1 MPTTMRA
8 LRVYSQGKAAV
19 VSDVPIPALRP
30 EYILVRTV
38 AVALNPTDWKSSQ
51 GVNDPV
57 TIGCDYAGIVEDVGE
72 KVTKPFKKGDRV
84 CGFVMANNSMQFDDG
99 ADQEY
104 LVAKADLQI
113 KMPDYLSFEEAATLG
128 VGLVTIGQGLYQK
141 LKLPWPDQPAKESFP
156 ILIYGGSS
164 ATGALAIQWA
174 KLYDLLF
181 ISIRFSDVLIVG
193 IVLDSRL

>member
-1 MPTTMRA
+1 MRA

-19 VSDVPIPALRP
+19 VSDIPIPALRP

-72 KVTKPFKKGDRV
+72 KVTKPFKKGDHV

-128 VGLVTIGQGLYQK
+128 VGKKNLYRINPKQMSYTRGISHGLFK
-141 LKLPWPDQPAKESFP
+141 KTHCDFCF
-156 ILIYGGSS
+156 IHV
-164 ATGALAIQWA
+164 
-174 KLYDLLF
+174 LYSL
-181 ISIRFSDVLIVG
+181 SDSHYSLHHKH
-193 IVLDSRL
+193 R